1 MDNLT
6 TYFEVLNWASSFLE
20 KAGKEVSIADYLLME
35 RQQFSR
41 TDLLLHLRKPMP
53 SEVKQQLQADLEL
66 ILEDIPPQYIIGHC
80 DFYGHRF
87 NVSSA
92 TLIPRPE
99 TEELVELCLSD
110 NLALDTPLK
119 VVDIGTG
126 TGAIG
131 VSLKSAR
138 PKWEVMITDIS
149 HEALLI
155 AKENAERLQV
165 KVCTRVGSTLEPLIE
180 NKEWVDIIVSNPPY
194 IGIEEWE
201 MMDASVRKYEPK
213 TALFADR
220 NGLAVYEKI
229 AKEASLVLKEAGR
242 IYLEIGY
249 LQGKAV
255 QELFQE
261 AFPNKQVDIMKDLSG
276 LDRMIKV
283 S

>member
-229 AKEASLVLKEAGR
+229 AKEAPLVLKEAGR